1 MHPAGDGTATLI
13 DVILNYFGE
22 SPDVNSVTALS
33 NRQFEEFGELAVE
46 SAKAHYNSIPSK
58 TDKPVYPGG
67 FLSTFWSDNTFQP
80 LLSAQLLYQP
90 CLMLHDPIAD
100 FFNVTNT
107 SWIPDMHEV
116 RERLPDGRISIGLGN
131 IIKCWI
137 EDQTYAK
144 FKKTSDFQSAKLVV
158 GGIIHRV
165 MALAPLIQHGVIIL
179 RPQYPIVEQNL
190 QRILT
195 SSRHDIK
202 NHQMLET
209 AETAN
214 MPTRWDNI
222 RGLHVH
228 IQGATVVEKD
238 KPWEWQPEFFYLAK
252 CITVAHAYQAVY
264 VPVYEADL
272 QLLRAKAT
280 QIPST
285 DSIFF
290 SQNGRGELLQQIQ
303 QVLLPTSNLDPSTTV
318 KMREDEEAFADW
330 RRFLRELS
338 TTQDNISP
346 TDRNLL
352 IADKVQNL
360 TKRTTELH
368 SFNSKATKATKTA
381 LVESAAQ
388 FISETLSGANPS
400 QALAHTAVGSILTWL
415 VSIYSSGPHDRT
427 RIIQMLQASN

>member
-1 MHPAGDGTATLI
+1 MHPADDGSATLI

-67 FLSTFWSDNTFQP
+67 FLSTFWSDNTFHP

-116 RERLPDGRISIGLGN
+116 KERLPDGRISIGLGN

-179 RPQYPIVEQNL
+179 RPQYPIIEQNL

-202 NHQMLET
+202 CLKLQRQRICRQDGTISEACMFIFKEQQLWRRTNLGNGNPNSFTWRNALLLLMLIKQYMFLCMKQIYNFCGLKRHKFLPQILYSFRKT
-209 AETAN
+209 AEEN
-214 MPTRWDNI
+214 YFSKYNKFCF
-222 RGLHVH
+222 LHQTL
-228 IQGATVVEKD
+228 I
-238 KPWEWQPEFFYLAK
+238 
-252 CITVAHAYQAVY
+252 
-264 VPVYEADL
+264 
-272 QLLRAKAT
+272 
-280 QIPST
+280 
-285 DSIFF
+285 
-290 SQNGRGELLQQIQ
+290 LQQ
-303 QVLLPTSNLDPSTTV
+303 L
-318 KMREDEEAFADW
+318 
-330 RRFLRELS
+330 
-338 TTQDNISP
+338 
-346 TDRNLL
+346 
-352 IADKVQNL
+352 
-360 TKRTTELH
+360 
-368 SFNSKATKATKTA
+368 
-381 LVESAAQ
+381 
-388 FISETLSGANPS
+388 
-400 QALAHTAVGSILTWL
+400 
-415 VSIYSSGPHDRT
+415 
-427 RIIQMLQASN
+427 